1 MDMFIHFFRRLW
13 EFPVWKTIAGIFI
26 WGVSALYGDFRPAYG
41 AVAALVAF
49 DWATGI
55 YYAWACPG
63 LKIESGKLRAGAVKM
78 FVYAGLLA
86 LGHLCSLVA
95 MAAFVQALI
104 EGYIIITEAISL
116 IENAKKIADL
126 HKVTIPIL
134 DSLTKVLQGKLNE
147 IKGGI
152 QQ

>member
-1 MDMFIHFFRRLW
+1 MDMFIYFLKRLIDY
-13 EFPVWKTIAGIFI
+13 PVWKTIAGIFI
-26 WGVSALYGDFRPAYG
+26 WGVSFLFGDYRAVYG
-41 AVAALVAF
+41 AVVALVAA
-49 DWATGI
+49 DWVTGI
-55 YYAWACPG
+55 YYAWIHPE
-63 LKIESGKLRAGAVKM
+63 LKIESSKLRAGAVKM

-95 MAAFVQALI
+95 IAAFVQALI

-147 IKGGI
+147 IKGGMR
-152 QQ
+152 